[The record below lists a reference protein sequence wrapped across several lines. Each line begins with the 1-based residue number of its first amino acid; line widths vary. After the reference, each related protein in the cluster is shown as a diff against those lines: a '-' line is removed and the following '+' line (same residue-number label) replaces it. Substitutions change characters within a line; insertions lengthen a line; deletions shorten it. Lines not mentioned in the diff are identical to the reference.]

1 MMLSAAAIASGTLSA
16 ASAEDALL
24 TAGLSVDEPLC
35 GLLSADAS
43 LNAEAIQV
51 PDVAAP
57 DIAIAVDN
65 FQIAPAPVAE
75 KGAAPA
81 ATNAPN
87 VAAAAKAAAPSAAPA
102 AAAVPVPDELKA
114 AADAAVAKAAA
125 GANVPVD
132 AEPPVIDYQA
142 VAEAAAAAKAVEE
155 AKLAAAAK
163 EKAEA
168 DRKNDELLAKRR
180 ISTKVFKLSHASA
193 DDVAERINSTWN
205 GDFGA
210 TWKVSKIAQSF
221 PEANMVM
228 VTAPSII
235 LDACEK
241 VVKEVDIEVPQVYI
255 EARFIELSNNAS
267 HKLGIDWQMFDG
279 MKGSLALDAGLNER
293 KMKGISTYN
302 SANGTYT
309 ITEDGGRRSTADLSY
324 VNGTIG
330 MSELYVILRALELS
344 EDARTF
350 SNPKIIVSSGKKA
363 TVDMTTKYPN
373 VKISAKR
380 TTNSGGDS
388 LDLDMQM
395 AQIPGEDKMMFAKEA
410 FFSWG
415 ISLDVTPRISTNG
428 LINVQIVPTIS
439 SRSDWVVSGTAAES
453 DSGTISAKYPVI
465 DVQRLVTEFNMA
477 SGATAVIGGLSLT
490 VETQK
495 DSGIPW
501 LRDWWWIG
509 PRLFGSKVRVKD
521 QHEII
526 VFVTVGIVDPNNLN
540 KDAGLP
546 KNAVLGRQYTD
557 DIRREPGDR
566 VRERAAGM
574 KSLDFRS
581 LEEQYADPR
590 RTNRVQR
597 TSWSMGNLPLPFT
610 KDPNYNRQTT
620 TTTTKGTK

>member
-1 MMLSAAAIASGTLSA
+1 MFGRRIAKAALAAVFAAAWAFAPAFAGGA
-16 ASAEDALL
+16 ASPAN
-24 TAGLSVDEPLC
+24 G
-35 GLLSADAS
+35 
-43 LNAEAIQV
+43 
-51 PDVAAP
+51 AAP
-57 DIAIAVDN
+57 A
-65 FQIAPAPVAE
+65 

-81 ATNAPN
+81 RLD
-87 VAAAAKAAAPSAAPA
+87 AADQVCAAM
-102 AAAVPVPDELKA
+102 
-114 AADAAVAKAAA
+114 AADAALAEGSATSSAPVAAD
-125 GANVPVD
+125 PVASD
-132 AEPPVIDYQA
+132 PVSIDEQA

-155 AKLAAAAK
+155 ARLAAAAK
-163 EKAEA
+163 EKADAARIEEE
-168 DRKNDELLAKRR
+168 RLARRR
-180 ISTKVFKLSHASA
+180 ISTRVFKLVHANA
-193 DDVAERINSTWN
+193 EDVAERINATWS
-205 GDFGA
+205 GDFGT
-210 TWKVSKIAQSF
+210 TWKISKIAQSF
-221 PEANMVM
+221 PEANVVM
-228 VTAPSII
+228 VTAPAMI
-235 LDACEK
+235 LDACAE
-241 VVKEVDIEVPQVYI
+241 VVREVDAEVPQVYI

-267 HKLGIDWQMFDG
+267 HKLGIDWQMLDG
-279 MKGSLALDAGLNER
+279 MKGSLSLDAGLNER
-293 KMKGISTYN
+293 KMKGVSTYN
-302 SANGTYT
+302 SADGTYT
-309 ITEDGGRRSTADLSY
+309 ISDEGGGRSTANLSY

-330 MSELYVILRALELS
+330 MSELYVILRALES
-344 EDARTF
+344 TEDARTF

-395 AQIPGEDKMMFAKEA
+395 AAIPGEDKMMFAKEA

-439 SRSDWVVSGTAAES
+439 SRSDWVVSGTVDDES
-453 DSGTISAKYPVI
+453 DSGTISARYPVI

-509 PRLFGSKVRVKD
+509 PRLFGSKVRVKE
-521 QHEII
+521 QREII
-526 VFVTVGIVDPNNLN
+526 VFVTVGIVDPNNLS

-557 DIRREPGDR
+557 NLRHEPGDR

-574 KSLDFRS
+574 KGLDFRS

-590 RTNRVQR
+590 RTNRVHR
-597 TSWSMGNLPLPFT
+597 AGWNMGDVPLPFT
-610 KDPNYNRQTT
+610 KDPDYKPPTK
-620 TTTTKGTK
+620 TKGNR